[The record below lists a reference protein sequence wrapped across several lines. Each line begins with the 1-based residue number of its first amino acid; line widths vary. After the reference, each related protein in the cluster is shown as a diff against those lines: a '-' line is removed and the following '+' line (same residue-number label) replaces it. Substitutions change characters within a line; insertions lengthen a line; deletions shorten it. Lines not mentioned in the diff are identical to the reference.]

1 MTAVGA
7 ALRWAHLLFTFL
19 LVGIFGLTLLAG
31 RAAHSTPRSWQA
43 RMLTWS
49 RRAALAALG
58 SGVLLLALQAAH
70 VAGRAGAAA
79 PATGT
84 PEAPGL
90 RVTSSCRASSSRS
103 ALR

>member
-43 RMLTWS
+43 R
-49 RRAALAALG
+49 
-58 SGVLLLALQAAH
+58 
-70 VAGRAGAAA
+70 
-79 PATGT
+79 
-84 PEAPGL
+84 
-90 RVTSSCRASSSRS
+90 TSS
-103 ALR
+103 